1 MDWVAIVP
9 ALLGTV
15 IGGGITAIG
24 QALADKRRDAATVS
38 AEDRAAR
45 RAQIERERKHV
56 RELHDRVSDD
66 VAWVRS
72 AVMEWD
78 DASNLERAQGLDAV
92 PKAMA
97 ARRDRAASL
106 IAVVSDGN
114 VRTTADEVYETW
126 CQWVDAEV
134 RSMVNERDNEM
145 DADQVIHVGGKFA
158 SAVRTYLETLN
169 TREAASLPSES

>member
-1 MDWVAIVP
+1 MDWGATVP

-15 IGGGITAIG
+15 IGGGITVIG
-24 QALADKRRDAATVS
+24 QALADKRRDSATVS

-66 VAWVRS
+66 VASVRS

-78 DASNLERAQGLDAV
+78 DATNLERAQGLDPL
-92 PKAMA
+92 PKEMA

-106 IAVVSDGN
+106 IAVVSDEK

-126 CQWVDAEV
+126 GQWVYAEV
-134 RSMVNERDNEM
+134 NSMVNERDNEM
-145 DADQVIHVGGKFA
+145 DPDQVIHVGAKFA
-158 SAVRTYLETLN
+158 SVVRTFLETLN